1 MKQHTKIL
9 FVIAFCLGV
18 LMSADAQKNKTKN
31 TKPSTKEDIP
41 LPPPPMEELKEVRID
56 TLSIEEKAEADASS
70 SQIPSPQ
77 IEFDTTAIPDDL
89 LTNRIKEFM
98 ALTKQMELSAGVIKK
113 IYENEDMKALMPDE
127 FRRNFIKAYEPDGDG
142 FKYLELMYIK
152 SYRKYYTVN
161 DLNEFIKFYHTPAGK
176 KMTLVNPLMLEENTP
191 EATKIGKWVARKLI

>member
-1 MKQHTKIL
+1 MFFLFMLNNHLLLFLPHMLKLMKQHTKIL

-77 IEFDTTAIPDDL
+77 IEF
-89 LTNRIKEFM
+89 
-98 ALTKQMELSAGVIKK
+98 
-113 IYENEDMKALMPDE
+113 
-127 FRRNFIKAYEPDGDG
+127 
-142 FKYLELMYIK
+142 
-152 SYRKYYTVN
+152 
-161 DLNEFIKFYHTPAGK
+161 
-176 KMTLVNPLMLEENTP
+176 
-191 EATKIGKWVARKLI
+191 